1 MSAFER
7 GEDCR
12 SASSA
17 RADLQRVSKQCKHTP
32 RGLQRGH
39 PQTRPTKYPMSHA
52 ALPGTPN
59 TPYHHTSFDLYSSY
73 TRTHKYLSTLQ
84 HSAPSPCTPSPR
96 SGSRKTGTTP
106 VRNQIS
112 RGQTLV
118 SSANTHK
125 HIQEYSQKAAYIT
138 TSPSA
143 AFLRSSRVRLFSPAS
158 QAAFAM
164 NCSIVRSV
172 TMIDSPYVTLPII
185 EKVNSPNP
193 NSQRLCFANYRQP
206 YDPPGERPSHLV
218 VKFFPASL
226 LR

>member
-17 RADLQRVSKQCKHTP
+17 RADLQRVSKECKHPP
-32 RGLQRGH
+32 RGLQRGN
-39 PQTRPTKYPMSHA
+39 PQQSIPLT
-52 ALPGTPN
+52 TPQPRAD
-59 TPYHHTSFDLYSSY
+59 TDHTLSPHLAQLSSTIIRFVFCLYTQQISM
-73 TRTHKYLSTLQ
+73 LQ
-84 HSAPSPCTPSPR
+84 HCAPRPCTPSPR

-106 VRNQIS
+106 GRNQMS
-112 RGQTLV
+112 RGRAIV
-118 SSANTHK
+118 SKGNTHK
-125 HIQEYSQKAAYIT
+125 YIQEYSQKAAYIT

-143 AFLRSSRVRLFSPAS
+143 AFLRGSRVSLFSPAS

-185 EKVNSPNP
+185 EKVNSP
-193 NSQRLCFANYRQP
+193 
-206 YDPPGERPSHLV
+206 DPEI
-218 VKFFPASL
+218 
-226 LR
+226 